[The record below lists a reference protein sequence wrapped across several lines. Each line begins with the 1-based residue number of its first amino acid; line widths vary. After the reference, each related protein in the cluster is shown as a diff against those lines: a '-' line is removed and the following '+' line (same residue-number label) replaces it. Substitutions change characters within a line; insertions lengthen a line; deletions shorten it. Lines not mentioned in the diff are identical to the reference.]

1 MTTLKPMTDA
11 HAAEILDK
19 LIVEL
24 AFVADNADVRA
35 EKTAQQYA
43 ATLISSSV
51 ILPVRTRSS
60 NNPAGLRPRQSS
72 RRNNR

>member
-24 AFVADNADVRA
+24 AFVAENADVRA

-43 ATLISSSV
+43 AMLSDFIQRQV
-51 ILPVRTRSS
+51 QAGP
-60 NNPAGLRPRQSS
+60 NPFK
-72 RRNNR
+72 